1 MIDST
6 DTTDQSV
13 RFNERTGRAVLRR
26 VGWYAAVACAGGI
39 AFAMGYGWANW
50 LLAYWFFLCLVG
62 WLSNTLKATE
72 WTVAGR
78 ELGRRG
84 WLSWPGRKPSKVMD
98 LGPDVEAVHETRYL
112 WRICRTRSSWR
123 HGRPDASSRPWNGLM
138 SASTTGAETGRTDI
152 DC

>member
-78 ELGRRG
+78 ELADEGGHLECLRG
-84 WLSWPGRKPSKVMD
+84 DLGKPSHDTD
-98 LGPDVEAVHETRYL
+98 LAVEVAHRRVAQLHRAGELAVDQQRHHE
-112 WRICRTRSSWR
+112 
-123 HGRPDASSRPWNGLM
+123 PM